1 MGLAKADDSIR
12 DTSAVRVI
20 ENGLLADQLTD
31 NQQLLVGMTSG
42 GQKAATTG
50 NQGIDACQIPRQVP
64 QLLLDGLADLV
75 DTWLLLLGN
84 SKKLLPRFPAVCT
97 GFVAK
102 VFPDLW
108 MHCIDQDLSDL
119 SGLIEQ

>member
-1 MGLAKADDSIR
+1 LEEADDSIR
-12 DTSAVRVI
+12 DASTVRVI
-20 ENGLLADQLTD
+20 QNGLLADQLTD
-31 NQQLLVGMTSG
+31 DKKLLVGMTSG
-42 GQKAATTG
+42 SQKAATTS
-50 NQGIDACQIPRQVP
+50 NQGIDACQIPLQVP

-75 DTWLLLLGN
+75 DPWLLLLGN
-84 SKKLLPRFPAVCT
+84 SKKLLPRFPTVCT
-97 GFVAK
+97 GLVAK